1 MMTDHKLYQTM
12 MGRETN
18 FRYSDLSSVFKNPNP
33 WRYFKRIFQKGDM
46 IIPERIEKE
55 KPILNLTTH
64 NLLAYGEPVFEGLG
78 SRAVF
83 IVAVRHPLYM
93 IIQQTLNM
101 ERVPSTP
108 RDVDV
113 YFEYGDAQLPYYIY
127 GWEKLYLQ
135 SNFVDRAIYN
145 IEKMTKRVENMRDVC
160 REKYNHQVVI
170 VPFERFVI
178 DPWPYMK
185 RIVAALETEVTE
197 KTKKIMKKQRVPRKK
212 ISDGIPLNIYKRCGW
227 EPPEK
232 GLNEQQELDKRRQY
246 AIEQGASKK
255 AMVAL
260 DRICQEYEEKYLSS
274 VSGLKRSAR

>member
-1 MMTDHKLYQTM
+1 M

-18 FRYSDLSSVFKNPNP
+18 FRYSDLSSAFRNVNF
-33 WRYFKRIFQKGDM
+33 WTYAKRLFLKGDED
-46 IIPERIEKE
+46 IPERIKKE
-55 KPILNLTTH
+55 KPILHFTTH
-64 NLLAYGEPVFEGLG
+64 NLLAYAEPVFEGLG
-78 SRAVF
+78 SRAIF
-83 IVAVRHPLYM
+83 IVVVRHPLYM

-101 ERVPSTP
+101 ERLLSTP

-135 SNFVDRAIYN
+135 SNFVERAIYN
-145 IEKMTKRVENMRDVC
+145 IEKMTKRAENMRDIC

-178 DPWPYMK
+178 DPWPYMN
-185 RIVAALETEVTE
+185 RIAIALETVITE

-212 ISDGIPLNIYKRCGW
+212 ISAGIPLNIYKRCGW

-232 GLNEQQELDKRRQY
+232 RLNEQQELDKRRQY
-246 AIEQGASKK
+246 AIEQGASKE
-255 AMVAL
+255 AMIAL
-260 DRICQEYEEKYLSS
+260 DRICQEYEERCLSS
-274 VSGLKRSAR
+274 VSGLKGSAM